1 MNQILSCIIIFFT
14 LEFVE
19 RTTRNETKRKVKA
32 NIPKTNIW
40 VLVIVFLRQKR
51 RRPLCNIMERLSFPI
66 ETFGMLSGDWFVI
79 ARLYIHTPDGYSDQN
94 TAIIIYQK
102 LIQ

>member
-1 MNQILSCIIIFFT
+1 
-14 LEFVE
+14 
-19 RTTRNETKRKVKA
+19 
-32 NIPKTNIW
+32 
-40 VLVIVFLRQKR
+40 
-51 RRPLCNIMERLSFPI
+51 MERLSFPI